1 MICFARGLKSFI
13 FSSNSSMPK
22 EKAIIL
28 TYSSRPRKECKGVP
42 WSYRK
47 IIQLPE
53 KQGRHRTTSWSV
65 WFLQTALKISLS
77 LSVAEA

>member
-22 EKAIIL
+22 EEAIIL
-28 TYSSRPRKECKGVP
+28 TYSFRPSKECKGVP

-47 IIQLPE
+47 IIQLP
-53 KQGRHRTTSWSV
+53 SWSV